1 MPVLDFKEIPEA
13 HKATGQQDT
22 FELFARDFLAF
33 LGYKIIS
40 DPDRGAD
47 GGADIIAEEKRTG
60 VGGETIIRWL
70 VSCKHK
76 AHSGN
81 SVTPADDANISDRVI
96 ANSCQGF
103 IGFYSTLASA
113 GLSGILDGLKG
124 RIESQV
130 FDKEKIE
137 RELVHSSR
145 GLEIAER
152 YFPTSLSEWITEN
165 PKPAR
170 IFTDEPSLKC
180 KVCEKEL
187 LSQEDKGVIT
197 LWQRTRADY
206 EKEPEY
212 VEYIFWTCRGSCD
225 RSLQKYISKKTNN
238 AFIDGWEDIADV
250 MMPTVFIKWIM
261 SIMNKLRTGNMYSDE
276 AFEELKTFL
285 INVYPFAC
293 RHLTEKEKEKV
304 KSLMMIPSYLGG
316 MNYES

>member
-13 HKATGQQDT
+13 HKATGLQDT
-22 FELFARDFLAF
+22 FELFSRDFLAF

-47 GGADIIAEEKRTG
+47 GGVDIIAEEKRTG

-81 SVTPADDANISDRVI
+81 SVNPGDDANITDRVI
-96 ANSCQGF
+96 ANNCQGF
-103 IGFYSTLASA
+103 IEFYSTLASA

-124 RIESQV
+124 RIEFQV

-137 RELVHSSR
+137 RELLHSSR

-152 YFPTSLSEWITEN
+152 YFPKSLSEWKTEN

-170 IFTDEPSLKC
+170 IFSDEPSLKC
-180 KVCEKEL
+180 KVCKKEL
-187 LSQEDKGVIT
+187 LSQDDKGIIT
-197 LWQRTRADY
+197 IWQRIRTDY

-212 VEYIFWTCRGSCD
+212 NEHIFWTCRGNCD
-225 RSLQKYISKKTNN
+225 QALRQYVRKQTNN
-238 AFIDGWEDIADV
+238 GLIDGWEDIADV
-250 MMPTVFIKWIM
+250 MMPTVFIKWVM
-261 SIMNKLRTGNMYSDE
+261 TIMNELRSGTLYSDE
-276 AFEELKTFL
+276 AFDELKTFL
-285 INVYPFAC
+285 INIYPFAC
-293 RHLTEKEKEKV
+293 RHLTEKEKERV

-316 MNYES
+316 MNYEG

>member
-13 HKATGQQDT
+13 HKATGLQDT
-22 FELFARDFLAF
+22 FELFSRDFLAF

-47 GGADIIAEEKRTG
+47 GGVDIIAEEKRTG

-81 SVTPADDANISDRVI
+81 SVNPGDDANITDRVI
-96 ANSCQGF
+96 ANNCQGF

-113 GLSGILDGLKG
+113 GLSGILDWLKG
-124 RIESQV
+124 RIEFQV

-137 RELVHSSR
+137 RELLHSSR

-152 YFPTSLSEWITEN
+152 YFPKSLSEWKTEN

-170 IFTDEPSLKC
+170 IFSDKPSLKC
-180 KVCEKEL
+180 KVCKKEL
-187 LSQEDKGVIT
+187 LSQDDKGIIT
-197 LWQRTRADY
+197 IWQRIRTDY

-212 VEYIFWTCRGSCD
+212 NEHIFSTCRGNCD
-225 RSLQKYISKKTNN
+225 Q
-238 AFIDGWEDIADV
+238 A
-250 MMPTVFIKWIM
+250 
-261 SIMNKLRTGNMYSDE
+261 LRQYVRKQTM
-276 AFEELKTFL
+276 AL
-285 INVYPFAC
+285 
-293 RHLTEKEKEKV
+293 
-304 KSLMMIPSYLGG
+304 LMAGKI
-316 MNYES
+316 

>member
-1 MPVLDFKEIPEA
+1 M
-13 HKATGQQDT
+13 
-22 FELFARDFLAF
+22 
-33 LGYKIIS
+33 
-40 DPDRGAD
+40 
-47 GGADIIAEEKRTG
+47 
-60 VGGETIIRWL
+60 
-70 VSCKHK
+70 
-76 AHSGN
+76 
-81 SVTPADDANISDRVI
+81 
-96 ANSCQGF
+96 
-103 IGFYSTLASA
+103 
-113 GLSGILDGLKG
+113 
-124 RIESQV
+124 
-130 FDKEKIE
+130 
-137 RELVHSSR
+137 HSSR

-197 LWQRTRADY
+197 LWQRTRTDY

-225 RSLQKYISKKTNN
+225 RALQKYISKKTNN
-238 AFIDGWEDIADV
+238 ALIDGWEDIADV
-250 MMPTVFIKWIM
+250 MMPTVFIKWLM
-261 SIMNKLRTGNMYSDE
+261 SIMNKLRTGTMYSDE

-293 RHLTEKEKEKV
+293 RHLTEKEKERV